1 MKLFLFREILLSQ
14 ERVDTIFL
22 TPDKASDILMDL
34 NGEYSMAAWLLSN
47 YTETTK
53 LKSRY
58 GNSFYQMIYYQNSAD

>member
-34 NGEYSMAAWLLSN
+34 NGEYSMAAWLLSSCIIKK
-47 YTETTK
+47 EPG
-53 LKSRY
+53 S
-58 GNSFYQMIYYQNSAD
+58 ID